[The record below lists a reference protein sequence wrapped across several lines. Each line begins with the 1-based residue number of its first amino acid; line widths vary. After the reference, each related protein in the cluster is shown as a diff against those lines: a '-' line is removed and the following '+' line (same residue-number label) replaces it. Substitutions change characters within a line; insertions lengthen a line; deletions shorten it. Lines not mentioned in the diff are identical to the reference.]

1 MSPVSRKDCFFLF
14 LALMCGAFMMASCGD
29 SIAAGNLIGEW
40 GGAHIRLVVKDT
52 SAALEFDCAFG
63 EVDGPIDP
71 DKDGNFE
78 VRGVYASE
86 RGGPRRMGEPPP
98 KRQPAIYR
106 GWTDGKEMRLTVILV
121 DTGREVGSF
130 SLGLGRRASLDKC
143 L

>member
-1 MSPVSRKDCFFLF
+1 MSLVSLKTCLF
-14 LALMCGAFMMASCGD
+14 LALICGAFTIASYGD
-29 SIAAGNLIGEW
+29 SMAAGNLMGEW
-40 GGAHIRLVVKDT
+40 GGPHIRLVVKGT

-63 EVDGPIDP
+63 EIDGSIHP

-78 VRGVYASE
+78 VHGVYAAE
-86 RGGPRRMGEPPP
+86 RGGPRRIGEPPP
-98 KRQPAIYR
+98 KRNPAIYR
-106 GWTDGKEMRLTVILV
+106 GWTNGKEMRLTVILV